1 MTHTTALLLTT
12 LIATL
17 SVGAV
22 AQNTGAEGGTGT
34 GTGSDIR
41 TDRETGTGSGTTS
54 QDDRDTTTF
63 DDLDINRDERID
75 EDEARRGGFSREFRA
90 IDRDGARSIDR
101 DQFDQYR
108 NRGRQQDQD

>member
-1 MTHTTALLLTT
+1 MTHTTTLLLTT

-22 AQNTGAEGGTGT
+22 AQNTGADGGT

-54 QDDRDTTTF
+54 RDDRDATTF
-63 DDLDINRDERID
+63 DDLDINNDERID

-101 DQFDQYR
+101 EQFDQYR
-108 NRGRQQDQD
+108 NRERQENLD